1 MSEKQTADAVNNY
14 VLNDDTLD
22 ELQYFKHK
30 QPINIRA
37 TCSFNTWD
45 KDIHSR
51 GLEKENYKSKYVVSY
66 KATHLKHCDLYMH
79 SQV

>member
-14 VLNDDTLD
+14 VLNDNTLD

-37 TCSFNTWD
+37 TCSFNTWE
-45 KDIHSR
+45 KTFIAEAWRQRILSR
-51 GLEKENYKSKYVVSY
+51 N
-66 KATHLKHCDLYMH
+66 T
-79 SQV
+79 